1 MYLIP
6 PKEYPSASS
15 SQFEEEGMIAALDQ
29 ILLQL
34 CETSIIYSK
43 SSCLTTHLIPG
54 RCLMHACTVN
64 SSHCIVY
71 AAAAAASCTGHY
83 HHNFEARSGKFGR
96 QDHRHTQTDERRA
109 QELILPYFQR
119 STHLFNSASSERS
132 HRGLSFKSWL

>member
-15 SQFEEEGMIAALDQ
+15 SQFEEEGMIAVLEQ

-43 SSCLTTHLIPG
+43 SSCLTTHLTPG
-54 RCLMHACTVN
+54 RCLMHARTVN

-71 AAAAAASCTGHY
+71 AAASCAKHS
-83 HHNFEARSGKFGR
+83 HHNFEALEWEIWLAGS
-96 QDHRHTQTDERRA
+96 QTHSDR
-109 QELILPYFQR
+109 
-119 STHLFNSASSERS
+119 
-132 HRGLSFKSWL
+132 